1 MSFSWSTFALQ
12 AVNFLVLVWLLKRF
26 LFKPVGV
33 IVAERK
39 AEIARAQA
47 EAEAAR
53 QSAEQARRDLESRQ
67 AQVEAERQAIIDQA
81 RAQVA
86 DERSKMIEAARA
98 DMEKLK
104 AAGLKRLEE
113 ERDRAVREVTDR
125 SIQIAVGLAQRLLQQ
140 FSAPGLAE
148 LFLARV
154 LDHLDH
160 LGATERAALLRQFGH
175 DGGQLIVA
183 TVYPLGAEA
192 ESKWRA
198 TLSERLG
205 GRSQIAFATDKD
217 LIAGVELKFPHAV
230 LRFSWRDALDDA
242 RRELNHHNEHAG

>member
-26 LFKPVGV
+26 LFKPVGT

-53 QSAEQARRDLESRQ
+53 QSAEQARKNLESRQ
-67 AQVEAERQAIIDQA
+67 SQIEAERQGTIDQA
-81 RAQVA
+81 RAQLA

-98 DMEKLK
+98 DIEKLK
-104 AAGLKRLEE
+104 AAAGKRLDE
-113 ERDRAVREVTDR
+113 ERDSAAREVIDR
-125 SIQIAVGLAQRLLQQ
+125 SIQIAIGLAQRLLQQ
-140 FSAPGLAE
+140 FSAPGLEE
-148 LFLARV
+148 LFLNRV

-160 LGATERAALLRQFGH
+160 LGAAERAALLGQFGH

-183 TVYPLGAEA
+183 TAYPLGAEA
-192 ESKWRA
+192 EAKWRA

-205 GRSQIAFATDKD
+205 GHSQIAFATDKE

-242 RRELNHHNEHAG
+242 RRELNHHEHAG

>member
-12 AVNFLVLVWLLKRF
+12 AVNFLVLVWLLRRF

-53 QSAEQARRDLESRQ
+53 QSAEQARKDLEARRS
-67 AQVEAERQAIIDQA
+67 QVEAERQGIIDQA
-81 RAQVA
+81 RKQLA

-98 DMEKLK
+98 DIEQQK
-104 AAGLKRLEE
+104 AAASKRLEE
-113 ERDRAVREVTDR
+113 ERDSLAREVTDR
-125 SIQIAVGLAQRLLQQ
+125 SIQIAIGLAQRLLQQ
-140 FSAPGLAE
+140 FSAPGLEE
-148 LFLARV
+148 LSLNRV

-160 LGATERAALLRQFGH
+160 LAAAERAALVGQFGH
-175 DGGQLIVA
+175 DGGQLVVA
-183 TVYPLGAEA
+183 TAYPLSSEGQ
-192 ESKWRA
+192 SKWRG

-205 GRSQIAFATDKD
+205 GHSQIAFVTDKE

-242 RRELNHHNEHAG
+242 RRELNHHEHAG